1 MKRLLVTTAAVVC
14 GLAVCAAP
22 AVAQSGGGLSS
33 SVCPAGGTLPGGF
46 PDSQRAAQD
55 ACQQAYDVYQFM
67 SPELGLALA
76 GGNATLGVGGTLGG
90 LGHFSVGVRGN
101 AFSGLLPDVA
111 NFQQSTNGAQQQT
124 LPTKTQ
130 FIGLPAADA
139 EIGLFKGIP
148 LGLTNVGGVDAL
160 VSATYVPKIDASGI
174 SVTPQ
179 KNLQLGWGARVGL
192 LQESLLV
199 PGVSVTYLKRDLP
212 QTDIVGTSGGNT
224 LSITDFKVNT
234 TAWRLTASKNFILF
248 NLAAGVGQDSY
259 DQSATITATVN
270 QGGFTG
276 SSTVPGTSQ
285 TLKRTNYFLDAGLD
299 LPLIKLVGEV
309 GQVSGGTVNTYNSFQ
324 GGRADRSQTYFSAG
338 IRLGF

>member
-1 MKRLLVTTAAVVC
+1 MKRHLATIATLACAMAVY
-14 GLAVCAAP
+14 AAP
-22 AVAQSGGGLSS
+22 ASAQDLTS
-33 SVCPAGGTLPGGF
+33 SVCPAGTSTLGV
-46 PDSQRAAQD
+46 PDSKRAAQD

-67 SPELGLALA
+67 APELGLALA

-90 LGHFSVGVRGN
+90 LGHFSVGLRGN
-101 AFSGLLPDVA
+101 AFSGLLPDVS
-111 NFQQSTNGAQQQT
+111 NFKQSTSGATQST

-130 FIGLPAADA
+130 FVGLPTADA

-160 VSATYVPKIDASGI
+160 VSAAYVPTINADGI
-174 SVTPQ
+174 SITPQ
-179 KNLQLGWGARVGL
+179 KNLQFGWGARVGL

-212 QTDIVGTSGGNT
+212 QTDIVGTAGSNS
-224 LSITDFKVNT
+224 LSITDLKVNT
-234 TAWRLTASKNFILF
+234 TAWRVTASKNFILF

-259 DQSATITATVN
+259 DQSGTITATVSQN
-270 QGGFTG
+270 GFSGT
-276 SSTVPGTSQ
+276 STVPGTSQ

-309 GQVSGGTVNTYNSFQ
+309 GQVSGGSVATYNSFQ

>member
-1 MKRLLVTTAAVVC
+1 MKRLLATTAAVAC
-14 GLAVCAAP
+14 ALTLCAAP
-22 AVAQSGGGLSS
+22 AAAQGGGLASP
-33 SVCPAGGTLPGGF
+33 VCPAGTTTLGV
-46 PDSQRAAQD
+46 PDSKQAAQD

-67 SPELGLALA
+67 APELGIALA

-101 AFSGLLPDVA
+101 AFSGLLPDVT
-111 NFQQSTNGAQQQT
+111 NFQQSTSGAKQQQ

-160 VSATYVPKIDASGI
+160 VSATYIPKINSSGI
-174 SVTPQ
+174 AVTPKQ
-179 KNLQLGWGARVGL
+179 NLQLGWGARVGL

-212 QTDIVGTSGGNT
+212 QTDIIGTSGGNS
-224 LSITDFKVNT
+224 LSITGLKLNT

-270 QGGFTG
+270 QGGFSG

-299 LPLIKLVGEV
+299 LPLIKLVGEL

-338 IRLGF
+338 IRFGF